1 MRAFFFFLL
10 LWGGGLLGVLHAQSA
25 IRYPYVEGGN
35 VIVSRDGRGG
45 VKASYL
51 RDVASTPWD
60 ETPQHTENNRSS
72 NIVATRFEVAT
83 AQPDAAEATYWNQ
96 ASSYCSQLREGGYSN
111 WRVPTQ
117 RELMLIY
124 VMDAEG
130 QLAEPYRLYDTD
142 PRPNPPDPDL
152 AVFYWSATLENGS
165 SVRVWTLGCSA
176 NNIKKEGKVEPYDGT
191 TVLNYVRCVRD
202 VVE

>member
-1 MRAFFFFLL
+1 MRVFFFFLL
-10 LWGGGLLGVLHAQSA
+10 MWGSGLLGVLHAQSA

-35 VIVSRDGRGG
+35 VVVSRDEKGG
-45 VKASYL
+45 VEADHL
-51 RDVASTPWD
+51 RDVVSDPWM
-60 ETPQHTENNRSS
+60 ETPQHNESELL
-72 NIVATRFEVAT
+72 NIVASRFEVAA

-96 ASSYCSQLREGGYSN
+96 ASAYCSQLREGGYSN

-152 AVFYWSATLENGS
+152 AVFYWSATIVSGRPVN
-165 SVRVWTLGCSA
+165 VWTLGCSA
-176 NNIKKEGKVEPYDGT
+176 NNVGKEGKVEPYDGT
-191 TVLNYVRCVRD
+191 TTLNYVRCVRD